1 MQVKRPQ
8 MGLSWFLVF
17 VSVVCEIR
25 DLIFGSAFQIAFG
38 FMGFCFLF
46 FFFFWFLELLI
57 FPCSIC

>member
-46 FFFFWFLELLI
+46 FFFLLV
-57 FPCSIC
+57 S